1 MNKNE
6 IITHLNTAHS
16 VFWNTAIHLP
26 NAHSDGNDIWS
37 VSQNIEHINI
47 ALSRLGNYL
56 SLPKKSIESNFGLSQ
71 RESIS
76 NEALIKNYLKALANG
91 VKATAAFIPELNP
104 ETNREEL
111 VEKGKNLLHTFISNL
126 EKWSEEELE
135 KYNCPHPVFGNIT
148 LREMLYFTIYHVQH
162 HNEIIKKTNLK

>member
-6 IITHLNTAHS
+6 IITNLNTAHS
-16 VFWNTAIHLP
+16 VFWDTAIHLP
-26 NAHSDGNDIWS
+26 NLSIAVNDKWS
-37 VSQNIEHINI
+37 VGQNVEHINI
-47 ALSRLGNYL
+47 ALLRLGNYL

-104 ETNREEL
+104 ETNKQEL
-111 VEKGKNLLHTFISNL
+111 VDQGKNLLQAFISNL
-126 EKWSEEELE
+126 ENWSEEELE
-135 KYNCPHPVFGNIT
+135 RYNCPHPVFGNIT
-148 LREMLYFTIYHVQH
+148 VREMLYFTIYHVQH
-162 HNEIIKKTNLK
+162 HNEIIKKTNVK